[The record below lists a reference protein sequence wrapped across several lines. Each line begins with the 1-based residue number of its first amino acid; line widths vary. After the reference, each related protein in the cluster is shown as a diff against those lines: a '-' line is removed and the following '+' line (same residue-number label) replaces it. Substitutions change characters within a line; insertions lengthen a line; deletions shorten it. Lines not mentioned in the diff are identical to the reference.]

1 MYRGLA
7 GSCVS
12 SRYCGGTLWETSNS
26 LSFQFNSTQHFVKQI
41 THRMILSYI
50 PVRECPR
57 IGVCRDR
64 RGPQL
69 WAPLHTKQRS
79 KYHVRESFLN
89 EFFGNGDDGIE
100 EEKFDTSNFVPLED
114 SKENVGL
121 DGSTEQTFGPLAILA
136 AGLTRDE
143 YGALQLLL
151 DEMGA
156 DEVTL
161 LPYSSTSM
169 ATKSLGEVL
178 ESFVHVDNPLDVVQ
192 VGEEEENK
200 KPVAFLSGM
209 YQSEI
214 VEVVTALRYCD
225 ELPDMAFAALVPNN
239 YARMC
244 HQLIESVWSDHQAVA
259 AMRRQAEQQEE

>member
-1 MYRGLA
+1 MASLHF
-7 GSCVS
+7 S
-12 SRYCGGTLWETSNS
+12 SRGIQSRWG
-26 LSFQFNSTQHFVKQI
+26 QRAHGHV
-41 THRMILSYI
+41 
-50 PVRECPR
+50 V
-57 IGVCRDR
+57 
-64 RGPQL
+64 GPQRL
-69 WAPLHTKQRS
+69 ATRRCSRVQG
-79 KYHVRESFLN
+79 SFLN
-89 EFFGNGDDGIE
+89 EFFGSGDSEE

-114 SKENVGL
+114 TKENVGL

-136 AGLTRDE
+136 AGLTKEE

-156 DEVTL
+156 DEVKL
-161 LPYSSTSM
+161 LPYSTNM

-178 ESFVHVDNPLDVVQ
+178 ETLVEVESEKIVH
-192 VGEEEENK
+192 VGEEDGNN

-214 VEVVTALRYCD
+214 VEVVTALCYCE